1 MFRST
6 HTIKRMAAGLAV
18 AAAMATLV
26 VPTALAGGNSGYRDG
41 WYGWAVALTKQQ
53 HAMTSIDGR
62 SPDTRDAAAAA
73 QQTALTPLDGRSP
86 DTRDAATLAQQ
97 TGLVPLDGRTPDTI
111 DAAVLAHSPTVTVY
125 RSRSFEWGD
134 FGIGVAAALGA
145 IALMLGL
152 GAGARGIRR
161 SPGLRSA

>member
-62 SPDTRDAAAAA
+62 SPDTLDA
-73 QQTALTPLDGRSP
+73 GI
-86 DTRDAATLAQQ
+86 LA
-97 TGLVPLDGRTPDTI
+97 RTQVVEITSSGPRMRK
-111 DAAVLAHSPTVTVY
+111 S
-125 RSRSFEWGD
+125 
-134 FGIGVAAALGA
+134 
-145 IALMLGL
+145 IAF
-152 GAGARGIRR
+152 R
-161 SPGLRSA
+161 